1 MYEIDRLLFLSIDI
15 PRYTIQKPKRKISTT
30 FVADKISMAL
40 LGMVNT
46 NTTEGGYNGL
56 ERLQLMMFPVKK
68 S

>member
-1 MYEIDRLLFLSIDI
+1 MYEIDKLLFLSI
-15 PRYTIQKPKRKISTT
+15 PKYTIQKPKRKISTT
-30 FVADKISMAL
+30 IVADKISMAL

-46 NTTEGGYNGL
+46 NTTEGGYNSL